1 MPKIN
6 RVGKAEVIPLEVLNK
21 VLKDERIIIKHRALI
36 ATLFFTAGRIGE
48 VCQIK
53 LHEIGSHI
61 TFSKQ
66 TTKMKRTRQV
76 LIHPILKEILNQY
89 IETLPSGQVY
99 LFAGRVQHSYYSKVT
114 ADKVLAKIFALYG
127 LAGCSTHS
135 FRRSVLTHCHQSGAS
150 LADLQQLSGHSS
162 LTSLQEYLQSSDKA
176 QSKVLNLIK
185 F

>member
-6 RVGKAEVIPLEVLNK
+6 RVGKAEVISVEVLGK
-21 VLKDERIIIKHRALI
+21 ILKDECINLKHRALM

-53 LHEIGSHI
+53 LAEIGTHI
-61 TFSKQ
+61 SFAKS
-66 TTKMKRTRQV
+66 TTKMKKTRQV
-76 LIHPILKEILNQY
+76 LVHFSLREILDEY
-89 IETLPSGQVY
+89 IKTLPRTQLY
-99 LFAGRVQHSYYSKVT
+99 LFSGREKNTYYSKVT
-114 ADKVLAKIFALYG
+114 ADKILSKIFALYG
-127 LAGCSTHS
+127 LHGCSTHS

-162 LTSLQEYLQSSDKA
+162 LTSLQQYLQSSDNA
-176 QSKVLNLIK
+176 QSKVLGLIK